1 MIPKSM
7 PYRAQFRG
15 SGNSSFVSLENMI
28 MSSAWRLSDT
38 VVDRSCGSLTGK
50 NPCASAWETCR
61 IFEKC
66 GSKARMFR
74 RAELPGVVGKGFDG
88 GMVGSAE

>member
-7 PYRAQFRG
+7 PYRARFRG

-50 NPCASAWETCR
+50 PLRKRLGTCR

-66 GSKARMFR
+66 GSKARMFGAR
-74 RAELPGVVGKGFDG
+74 NFPE
-88 GMVGSAE
+88 S